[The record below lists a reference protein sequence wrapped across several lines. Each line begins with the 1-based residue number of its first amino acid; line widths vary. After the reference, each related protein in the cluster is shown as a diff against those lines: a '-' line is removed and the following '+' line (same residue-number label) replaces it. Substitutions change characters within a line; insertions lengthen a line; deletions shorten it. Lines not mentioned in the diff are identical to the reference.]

1 MKPFNLFLFIV
12 LFLTSSIVGAQTDD
26 AKIKTNTDISTDKV
40 TESAVDQPGIDA
52 LMTELVNGINVSAF
66 KDGETGQ
73 AEVLKMLSGLGAED
87 INKYGM
93 ALGSL
98 AGALNSSAFLPD
110 WAENEKGILYQLQNA
125 ASVSDVAGG
134 VLEMSGM
141 IDRSSFTE
149 GFVGN
154 ISSWQNS
161 LEAISM
167 AK

>member
-1 MKPFNLFLFIV
+1 MKSLNLLLVIV
-12 LFLTSSIVGAQTDD
+12 LFLTTAIVGAQTDD
-26 AKIKTNTDISTDKV
+26 VKIQTNSDVSSEKL
-40 TESAVDQPGIDA
+40 TESIADQPGLDG

-73 AEVLKMLSGLGAED
+73 GEVLKMLSGLGAED
-87 INKYGM
+87 INKYGL

-98 AGALNSSAFLPD
+98 AGALNSSAFLPT
-110 WAENEKGILYQLQNA
+110 WTENEKGIMSQLQNA
-125 ASVSDVAGG
+125 VSISDVAGA

-149 GFVGN
+149 GFVEN

-161 LEAISM
+161 LESISM
-167 AK
+167 TK